1 MLIVVAAHGC
11 GIGGLGPYGNEWIA
25 TPNLDRLAAD
35 AEVYDRHFSAC
46 PDPVVTRRAWWANLP
61 PGSILIRNVRPE
73 QSAPADV
80 SAAFAEVIDARPDAL
95 APSPVDAL
103 LRALPAVLDRNPPL
117 VWIETDRLLPPWAV
131 PQAVF
136 EVYLEELTGDVASDD
151 EDEERIEEDEVEGD
165 EAEDDEA
172 EAEPVAEVEEPVTPW
187 ANPET
192 GWFDP
197 TDLAA
202 WELLHRTYAA
212 VVTAFD
218 ADLGRV
224 FDLLRERGLDAAAT
238 WAVTG
243 DFGFPLGQ
251 HGLLGPHR
259 PYLHDEFVH
268 LPLIVRRPGAAT
280 AGTRVARFTQ
290 PEDVLRLLL
299 GEAIPDRP
307 SVLTRWAVNGAE
319 EAALRTERHALLL
332 PLTVPDEDDP
342 RGPMLF
348 EKPDDRWE
356 VNDVRQADLDRADE
370 LEAELRARLT
380 PGPSS

>member
-35 AEVYDRHFSAC
+35 GEVYDRHFSAC
-46 PDPVVTRRAWWANLP
+46 PDPVATRRGWWVNLP
-61 PGSILIRNVRPE
+61 PGSILIRNTRPE
-73 QSAPADV
+73 RSAPADV
-80 SAAFAEVIDARPDAL
+80 AAAFADVIDARPDAL

-117 VWIETDRLLPPWAV
+117 VWIETDRLLPPWTV

-136 EVYLEELTGDVASDD
+136 EVYLEELTDDVASD
-151 EDEERIEEDEVEGD
+151 EKVEERIGEGEVEGD
-165 EAEDDEA
+165 EADDDEA
-172 EAEPVAEVEEPVTPW
+172 EAESVAEVEEPVTPW
-187 ANPET
+187 ANPEV

-224 FDLLRERGLDAAAT
+224 FELLRQRGLDATAT

-307 SVLTRWAVNGAE
+307 SVVTRWAVNGAAE
-319 EAALRTERHALLL
+319 VALRTERHALLL
-332 PLTVPDEDDP
+332 PLSVPDADDP

-356 VNDVRQADLDRADE
+356 VNDVRQANLDRADE